1 VRLPADHPL
10 AQPRNEEN
18 RVLIQPLAGP
28 AVVVDGKGAG
38 RWPTAE
44 AVLAD
49 ILDIYR
55 LRRSEPEERAALT
68 AVERVWESGIP
79 LGLVQ

>member
-1 VRLPADHPL
+1 M
-10 AQPRNEEN
+10 
-18 RVLIQPLAGP
+18 LIQPQTGP

-55 LRRSEPEERAALT
+55 LRRSQPADLASLT
-68 AVERVWESGIP
+68 AAERVWESGIP